1 MTIRLIVNADDY
13 GRSANVSRGIR
24 DAYLHGI
31 LRSTTCMMNLPSV
44 INDIKIAQ
52 RETPELGMGVHLVLT
67 AGRPLLPADKVP
79 TLTGPDGAFLKLDQL
94 IAARARVDPAEAKAE
109 WRAQIEN
116 FIAVTGFKP
125 THLDSHHHSSY
136 FTPGL
141 FQSMLEL
148 AREYDIAIRLPV
160 EPEARDTLAGIP
172 AELLQPVVEAAPRL
186 LQQFR
191 PRHPDAFFASFYDA
205 SATKEELFR
214 IFHSLE
220 DGTFEVMAHPGYSDP
235 DLIAGTSY
243 AIQRDLELQIL
254 TDPETVAEVK
264 KLNIDLIHFGQLSLA

>member
-31 LRSTTCMMNLPSV
+31 LRSTTCMMNMPSV
-44 INDIKIAQ
+44 VDDIKIAQ
-52 RETPELGMGVHLVLT
+52 RETPDLGMGVHLVLT
-67 AGRPLLPADKVP
+67 AGRPLLPAEKVP
-79 TLTGPDGAFLKLDQL
+79 TLVGPDGAFLKLDRL
-94 IAARARVDPAEAKAE
+94 IGTRTHIHPAQAKAE
-109 WRAQIEN
+109 WQSQIEN
-116 FIAVTGFKP
+116 FIAATGHTP

-148 AREYDIAIRLPV
+148 AKEYGTAVRLPV
-160 EPEARDTLAGIP
+160 EPDARDTMAGIP
-172 AELLQPVVEAAPRL
+172 AELLHPVVEAAPRL
-186 LQQFR
+186 LEQFR
-191 PRHPDAFFASFYDA
+191 PPHPDAFFASFYDDL
-205 SATKEELFR
+205 ATKEELFR

-220 DGTFEVMAHPGYSDP
+220 DGIFEVMTHPGYSDP

-243 AIQRDLELQIL
+243 AVQRDRELQIL

-264 KLNIDLIHFGQLSLA
+264 KCNIELIHFGQL